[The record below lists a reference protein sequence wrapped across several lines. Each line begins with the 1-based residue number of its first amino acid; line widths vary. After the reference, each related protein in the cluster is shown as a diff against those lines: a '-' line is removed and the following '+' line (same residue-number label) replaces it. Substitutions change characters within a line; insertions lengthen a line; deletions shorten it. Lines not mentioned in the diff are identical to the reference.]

1 MTMAAG
7 DPSSSSAVRSAAYD
21 TDSVD
26 LFASEMG
33 RFTFHA
39 DVTHA
44 VSSRN
49 ANSHACGTATG
60 AVTATAPATAPAAMT
75 TATYSCAARETLFQP
90 NLSASTRVVIV

>member
-1 MTMAAG
+1 MKMAAG

-26 LFASEMG
+26 PFASEIG
-33 RFTFHA
+33 RLTFHA

-49 ANSHACGTATG
+49 ANSHGCGTVTG
-60 AVTATAPATAPAAMT
+60 GVTAMATATAPAAMT
-75 TATYSCAARETLFQP
+75 TAT
-90 NLSASTRVVIV
+90 